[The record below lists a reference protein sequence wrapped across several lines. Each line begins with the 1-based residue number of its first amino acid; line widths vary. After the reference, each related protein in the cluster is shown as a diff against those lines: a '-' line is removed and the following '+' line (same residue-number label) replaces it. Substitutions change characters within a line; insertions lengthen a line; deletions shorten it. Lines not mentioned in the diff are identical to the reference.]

1 MMSKDKLEIGDL
13 VMHSIDYGENDGSNY
28 WGRGLGIII
37 SFDEDLDPI
46 VYFVETGTTARCF
59 WAEITGV
66 FDNDE

>member
-1 MMSKDKLEIGDL
+1 
-13 VMHSIDYGENDGSNY
+13 MHSIDYGENDGSNY